1 MRGITA
7 HRIKTSDELILAEE
21 VAIEAIEILFRERE
35 DIDGYGRV
43 SAERAQKNL
52 RSQVKGLEFSDCAR
66 F

>member
-7 HRIKTSDELILAEE
+7 HRINTSDELILTE
-21 VAIEAIEILFRERE
+21 VAIDPIEILFRGRE

-43 SAERAQKNL
+43 SAERVQEIL
-52 RSQVKGLEFSDCAR
+52 RSQVKRLELSDCAR